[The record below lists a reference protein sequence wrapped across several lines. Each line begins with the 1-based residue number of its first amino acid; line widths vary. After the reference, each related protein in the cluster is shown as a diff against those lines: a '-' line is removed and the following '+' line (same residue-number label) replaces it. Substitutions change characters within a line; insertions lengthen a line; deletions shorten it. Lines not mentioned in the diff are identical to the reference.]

1 MRHLLPGNAVA
12 TLLFK
17 DLNKR
22 LWMLNNVQ
30 IWVGGIWRRLIG
42 QANRGGAEFERGGE
56 ERRRHGSR
64 QREAK
69 QIRQALFAMLK
80 LT

>member
-12 TLLFK
+12 MLLFK

-42 QANRGGAEFERGGE
+42 HANRGGAEFERGGE
-56 ERRRHGSR
+56 EHRGHGSR
-64 QREAK
+64 QKEEK
-69 QIRQALFAMLK
+69 QEKQPLSAMLK